1 MKQKKYQHLFFD
13 LDRTLWDF
21 ERNSAEAIEDL
32 YKKHKMEEKLK
43 VSFPEFFKVYS
54 LVNDELWAQYRKGDV
69 VKDELRQQ
77 RYLLSFQHFGYD
89 DAPLALLFNDE
100 YVATSSSKTHLLL
113 HAVEVLEYLNEKY
126 DLHVITNGFVEAQNV
141 KLDNCDIRKYFK
153 VIIISDGMGFRK
165 PDKRIF
171 HHAMKEA
178 GAKSANSLMIGD
190 DYGPDVLG
198 AKAVGMDQV
207 YLCADTKA
215 GQRATYIISDLLELK
230 SFL

>member
-1 MKQKKYQHLFFD
+1 MKQKKYKHLFFD

-89 DAPLALLFNDE
+89 DAPLALQFNDE
-100 YVATSSSKTHLLL
+100 YVATSSSKTHLLP
-113 HAVEVLEYLNEKY
+113 HALEVLAYLNENY

-153 VIIISDGMGFRK
+153 AIIISDGMGFRK

-207 YLCADTKA
+207 YLCTDTKA
-215 GQRATYIISDLLELK
+215 GQKATYIISDLLELK

>member
-100 YVATSSSKTHLLL
+100 YVATSSSKTHLLP
-113 HAVEVLEYLNEKY
+113 HAIEVLEYLNEEY

-153 VIIISDGMGFRK
+153 AIIISDGMGFRK

-215 GQRATYIISDLLELK
+215 GQKATYIISDLLELK

>member
-100 YVATSSSKTHLLL
+100 YVATSSSKTHLLP
-113 HAVEVLEYLNEKY
+113 HAIEVLEYLNEKY
-126 DLHVITNGFVEAQNV
+126 DLHLITNGFVEAQNV

-153 VIIISDGMGFRK
+153 AIIISDGMGFRK

-215 GQRATYIISDLLELK
+215 GQKATYIISDLLELK

>member
-77 RYLLSFQHFGYD
+77 RYLLSFQH
-89 DAPLALLFNDE
+89 
-100 YVATSSSKTHLLL
+100 V
-113 HAVEVLEYLNEKY
+113 
-126 DLHVITNGFVEAQNV
+126 
-141 KLDNCDIRKYFK
+141 
-153 VIIISDGMGFRK
+153 
-165 PDKRIF
+165 
-171 HHAMKEA
+171 
-178 GAKSANSLMIGD
+178 
-190 DYGPDVLG
+190 
-198 AKAVGMDQV
+198 
-207 YLCADTKA
+207 
-215 GQRATYIISDLLELK
+215 
-230 SFL
+230 

>member
-1 MKQKKYQHLFFD
+1 MQQNTYQHLFFD

-21 ERNSAEAIEDL
+21 ERNSAEAIEEL
-32 YKKHKMEEKLK
+32 FYYHKMDKKLG
-43 VSFPEFFKVYS
+43 VEFPEFFKVYS
-54 LVNDELWAQYRKGDV
+54 FINDELWAQYRKGDV

-89 DAPLALLFNDE
+89 DAPLALQFNDE
-100 YVATSSSKTHLLL
+100 YVSTSSSKIHLLPNTL
-113 HAVEVLEYLNEKY
+113 EVLDYLYNKY
-126 DLHVITNGFVEAQNV
+126 NLHIITNGFVEAQNV
-141 KLDNCDIRKYFK
+141 KLDNCNIRKFFK
-153 VIIISDGMGFRK
+153 TIIISDGMGFRK

-190 DYGPDVLG
+190 DYGPDVIG

-207 YLCADTKA
+207 YLCPKPEA
-215 GQRATYIISDLLELK
+215 GQIATFTISNLKELK
-230 SFL
+230 QIL